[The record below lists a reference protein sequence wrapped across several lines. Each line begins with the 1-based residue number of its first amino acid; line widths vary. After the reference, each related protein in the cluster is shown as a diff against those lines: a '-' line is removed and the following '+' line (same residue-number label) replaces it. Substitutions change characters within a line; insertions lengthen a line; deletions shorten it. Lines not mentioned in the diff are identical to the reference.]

1 MVRKIYVCIALPLLL
16 FARQTPGDSVAQS
29 SSGSGV
35 LEKMIA
41 TNGKVSIALDLNSL
55 EGASAKEKPGLET
68 TDFGVASSSF
78 FTVLIFNDV
87 FRTTLPGSLGLVPQN
102 SPSLAKLFG
111 PSFKQLIVEKTAQ
124 EGVFD
129 LVIRDGKTGF
139 IFFNIEGGDY
149 AYDSTNRLLKIDGGT
164 LAVSEEFAR
173 KLGRPAQAPA
183 VVGKIAITA
192 TMDPIEVTKYNN
204 DIVVSDE
211 LPSARSGADA
221 GSGSRSTLVAGP
233 DVIVGDLPSLIQS
246 HTGSVNGFVGL
257 SLGTTSCNN
266 GNQPLDWMALPDS
279 NDHPVIPQNLYRMS
293 GGTAN
298 IDRFE
303 QIGQSWLKHAFFAT
317 EEDECDLGCN
327 TQGCQQGT
335 HLCDGCSDIYTAS
348 LNGTQSALGSRAW
361 VNPFTGAFPVNPN
374 PASHTGHVHDV
385 TSHRILVS
393 IDDLTPSLNT
403 GATYYGEGQYVTP
416 HEWTWCQANPGQCNM
431 YNNVSY
437 RQFTVSGDTKFS
449 FAPVGATVQTIP
461 AIYAWRGATVSRLE
475 PDPGNDG
482 IGFVAYKVTNPS
494 AGVWHYEY
502 AVYNQNLDRSIQSF
516 SVPLGCGIT
525 ASNLNFHAPPQHPG
539 WANDGTLNSAG
550 YSSTPWT
557 PSQTTNTLSWACKTF
572 AQDQNANAIRWG
584 TLYNFRFDSNRPPQ
598 TANATVGFFKTG
610 TPITVVIEAPTP
622 DGCGA
627 NLVSAASR
635 LTHKSAGDFDI
646 DMPLTGTSGVEDRSS
661 STYTAVFTFD
671 SPVTSGEVTVL
682 SGTAT
687 VGAITFSGNEMRAQ
701 ITGVTNAEIVTLHTE
716 NINGDGQSH
725 GDVPFGFL
733 TGDIDGSRIV
743 DVPDLDAVTAD
754 KEQVVTSAN
763 FRVDLNLSGRI
774 DKQDKQIV
782 SANKRNRLP

>member
-78 FTVLIFNDV
+78 FTVLVFNDV

-111 PSFKQLIVEKTAQ
+111 PSFKQLIVEKTPQ
-124 EGVFD
+124 ERVFD

-139 IFFNIEGGDY
+139 IFFNVEGGDY
-149 AYDSTNRLLKIDGGT
+149 AYDPTNRLLKLDGGT
-164 LAVSEEFAR
+164 LTVSEEFAR

-211 LPSARSGADA
+211 LPSARSGAGA
-221 GSGSRSTLVAGP
+221 GSGSRSALVAGP

-298 IDRFE
+298 NDRFE
-303 QIGQSWLKHAFFAT
+303 QIGQSWLKHAFFAL
-317 EEDECDLGCN
+317 EDDECDLGCN
-327 TQGCQQGT
+327 THGCVTGT

-361 VNPFTGAFPVNPN
+361 VNPFTGAFPVNPS

-449 FAPVGATVQTIP
+449 FAPVGDTVQTSP
-461 AIYAWRGATVSRLE
+461 AISAWTGATVSRLE

-525 ASNLNFHAPPQHPG
+525 ASNLDFHAPPQHPG

-610 TPITVVIEAPTP
+610 TPITVAIQAPSP

-646 DMPLTGTSGVEDRSS
+646 DMPLTGISGVEDRSS
-661 STYTAVFTFD
+661 TTYSAVFTFD

-743 DVPDLDAVTAD
+743 DAPDLDAVTAD
-754 KEQVVTSAN
+754 KGQVVTSAN
-763 FRVDLNLSGRI
+763 FRVDLNLSGKI
-774 DKQDKQIV
+774 DKQDKQIA
-782 SANKRNRLP
+782 STNKRNRLP